1 MRGAIIYQGIALMP
15 GSRAHQLHTEKKWK
29 ELDAHMKE
37 LEQKKQ
43 QLEGKKQ

>member
-1 MRGAIIYQGIALMP
+1 MRGAIIFQGIYLMP
-15 GSRAHQLHTEKKWK
+15 GSQAHKLHTEKKWS
-29 ELDAHMKE
+29 ELQAHMKE